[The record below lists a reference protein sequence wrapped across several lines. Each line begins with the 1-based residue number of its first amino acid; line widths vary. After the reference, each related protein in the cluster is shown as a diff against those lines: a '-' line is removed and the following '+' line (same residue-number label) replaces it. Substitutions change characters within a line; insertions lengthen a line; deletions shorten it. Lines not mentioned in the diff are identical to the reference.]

1 MTIAD
6 QIRDEKLQYCINRED
21 AKVSALSWNKIGK
34 YEYLTGEEILPSNQK
49 QTIEQAKCTYSALG
63 KTFEKQIK
71 TIGDQREKQI
81 KTLEDLNPKEQR
93 KSIEGIFPEGYES
106 VEIKSEINKIKE

>member
-21 AKVSALSWNKIGK
+21 
-34 YEYLTGEEILPSNQK
+34 
-49 QTIEQAKCTYSALG
+49 
-63 KTFEKQIK
+63 EKQIK